1 MVLNHNP
8 TILKWSRIMSK
19 SCEDACGCDA
29 TPAEGNTG
37 SEASEASGNWI
48 SVYTVPKMDCPSE
61 ERMIRLAL
69 NGFEDI
75 RGLSF
80 DLSDRRLK
88 VVHDGEAEPITAKLA
103 TLGLGASL
111 QETAAAD
118 PESIK
123 ALGGTAISA
132 EQESG
137 TLRWLL
143 GINAVLFVVEM
154 TAGLIAHSTGLVAE
168 SLDNF
173 ADAAVYGLALYA
185 VGHSV
190 KMQVRAAHLAGV
202 LQLILAVGVLA
213 EVVRRFVFGS
223 EPESLVMMGIAFIA
237 LIANTTC
244 LLLISKHREGGAH
257 MKASWIF
264 SANDVVINLGVITAG
279 ALVAWTGSNY
289 PDLIIGSIA
298 GIIVLNGARR
308 ILALKG

>member
-1 MVLNHNP
+1 
-8 TILKWSRIMSK
+8 MSK
-19 SCEDACGCDA
+19 SYEDACGCDA

-154 TAGLIAHSTGLVAE
+154 TAGLIAHSTGLIAE

>member
-1 MVLNHNP
+1 
-8 TILKWSRIMSK
+8 
-19 SCEDACGCDA
+19 
-29 TPAEGNTG
+29 
-37 SEASEASGNWI
+37 
-48 SVYTVPKMDCPSE
+48 
-61 ERMIRLAL
+61 MIRLAL
-69 NGFEDI
+69 NGFEEI
-75 RGLSF
+75 RALSF
-80 DLSDRRLK
+80 DLSNRRLK
-88 VVHDGEAEPITAKLA
+88 VVHDGEVEPITAKLK

-111 QETAAAD
+111 QETVAAD
-118 PESIK
+118 PETIK
-123 ALGGTAISA
+123 AAESSA
-132 EQESG
+132 ASATQESG

-143 GINAVLFVVEM
+143 GINALLFVVEM
-154 TAGLIAHSTGLVAE
+154 TAGLIAQSTGLIGE

-202 LQLILAVGVLA
+202 LQLILAVGVLV

-223 EPESLVMMGIAFIA
+223 EPESLMMMAIASVA
-237 LIANTTC
+237 LIANTGC

-264 SANDVVINLGVITAG
+264 SANDVVINMGVIAAG

-289 PDLIIGSIA
+289 PDLIIGTIA

>member
-1 MVLNHNP
+1 
-8 TILKWSRIMSK
+8 MSK

-37 SEASEASGNWI
+37 SGASEASGNWI

-154 TAGLIAHSTGLVAE
+154 TAGLIAHSTGLIAE

>member
-1 MVLNHNP
+1 
-8 TILKWSRIMSK
+8 MSK

-123 ALGGTAISA
+123 AVGDTAISA

-154 TAGLIAHSTGLVAE
+154 TAGLIAHSTGLIAE

-289 PDLIIGSIA
+289 PDLIIGSFA